1 MLHPDDALKK
11 LLDGN
16 KRFIRGAMTHS
27 NITPERRLDLI
38 KGQTPFVAVL
48 TCSDS
53 RVVPEIIFD
62 CGLGDIFDV
71 RIAGAVLNND
81 AIGSIE
87 YAVDVLGVK
96 LVIVLGHDGC
106 GVIDCA
112 LKNVQATDNI
122 NALCN
127 HVNEYFTE
135 DAKDQ
140 ISTNEASKVVTL
152 NNAKNLSNQDI
163 EAFKIKNHEIKIIPA
178 HYNFLSGEV
187 EILS

>member
-16 KRFIRGAMTHS
+16 KRFVRGAMTHPNTS
-27 NITPERRLDLI
+27 EERRKELI
-38 KGQTPFVAVL
+38 PAQTPYAVVL

-62 CGLGDIFDV
+62 CGLGDIFTV
-71 RIAGAVLNND
+71 RVAGAVLNSD

-87 YAVDVLGVK
+87 YAIDVLNTK
-96 LVIVLGHDGC
+96 LVIVLGHDSC
-106 GVIDCA
+106 GVVDAA
-112 LKNVQATDNI
+112 LKDLKVSDNI
-122 NALCN
+122 QALCD
-127 HVNEYFTE
+127 HVNEYFSQ

-140 ISTNEASKVVTL
+140 ISLNEASKVVSAC
-152 NNAKNLSNQDI
+152 NAKNLSMQDI
-163 EAFKIKNHEIKIIPA
+163 EAFKIKNHQIKILAA

-187 EILS
+187 EIL

>member
-16 KRFIRGAMTHS
+16 KRFVRGAMTHP
-27 NITPERRLDLI
+27 NMTPERREELI
-38 KGQTPFVAVL
+38 PAQKPFAAVL

-62 CGLGDIFDV
+62 CGLGDLFTIRV
-71 RIAGAVLNND
+71 AGAVLNPD

-96 LVIVLGHDGC
+96 LVIVLGHDSC
-106 GVIDCA
+106 GVVDCS
-112 LKNVQATDNI
+112 LKNTKVSDNI
-122 NALCN
+122 QALCD
-127 HVNEYFTE
+127 HVNEYFSE

-140 ISTNEASKVVTL
+140 ISVNEASKVVSIM
-152 NNAKNLSNQDI
+152 NAKKLSVQDI
-163 EAFKIKNHEIKIIPA
+163 EAFKIKNHEIKILPA
-178 HYNFLSGEV
+178 HYNFLSGQV
-187 EILS
+187 ETL